1 MENFDDTGNP
11 HEDTRAARYPEG
23 QGDPLPSTP
32 DRPFTKRLGRLALPL
47 LLIALTGFTAYNT
60 LQVAGVLHAQFPNS
74 QTFSLGVAYSFAGP
88 NAGSVLLPGST
99 GNVTLTIVSALNVPQ
114 TLQLSFNATDA
125 SDWSQPFA
133 SGVCPGSA
141 GTLTMTLNGQ
151 MLVPI
156 NAPVP
161 SGQNCQSFQHVTVT
175 ASPGTNQFLG
185 TISVSPSATSTTVF
199 TLTWFADQ

>member
-1 MENFDDTGNP
+1 MEKQDTPTPANP
-11 HEDTRAARYPEG
+11 ARRTI
-23 QGDPLPSTP
+23 S
-32 DRPFTKRLGRLALPL
+32 RLALPVF
-47 LLIALTGFTAYNT
+47 LIVLTGFTAYNA
-60 LQVAGVLHAQFPNS
+60 LQAAGAFHVQFPNS

-133 SGVCPGSA
+133 SGICPGSA
-141 GTLTMTLNGQ
+141 GTLTMTLRGQ
-151 MLVPI
+151 VLVPV

-161 SGQNCQSFQHVTVT
+161 SGQNCQSYEHVTVT
-175 ASPGTNQFLG
+175 ANPGTNQFLG
-185 TISVSPSATSTTVF
+185 TINVSPTASSTTVF